1 MIKTSIGVQEL
12 RTRIGHKAKTEPCHR
27 FWGLYRHVWK
37 MEVLREAYRL
47 ARENQGAPGV
57 DGVTFKQIEE
67 QGVEKLLKTLSQEL
81 QEQNY
86 RALPCREVS
95 IPKEGG
101 KVRGLKIP
109 AIRDRVVQGAVRLVM
124 EPIFEADFE
133 PGSFAYRPRRNAH
146 QALERVRQGL
156 NKRLHKIIDLDLRS
170 YFDSV
175 PHARLLEKLARRIQ
189 DDQSMVNKGL
199 KARARVFW

>member
-1 MIKTSIGVQEL
+1 
-12 RTRIGHKAKTEPCHR
+12 
-27 FWGLYRHVWK
+27 
-37 MEVLREAYRL
+37 MEVLKRGVPTRPSKRGC
-47 ARENQGAPGV
+47 ARS
-57 DGVTFKQIEE
+57 VTFKQIEE

-86 RALPCREVS
+86 RALPCRKVS

-133 PGSFAYRPRRNAH
+133 PGSFAYRPRRSVPICEPTETQRSGRDTEGGRRGATRKYTDNGGPSRDYKVRWSKTEPTGGRETARCKNSVGNAGWVN
-146 QALERVRQGL
+146 LRVRCEG
-156 NKRLHKIIDLDLRS
+156 RE
-170 YFDSV
+170 V
-175 PHARLLEKLARRIQ
+175 ET
-189 DDQSMVNKGL
+189 G
-199 KARARVFW
+199 

>member
-133 PGSFAYRPRRNAH
+133 PGSFAYRPRRNVPICEPTETQEAEGTPRVDDVERPGSIRTMGSISRL
-146 QALERVRQGL
+146 QSPLEQ
-156 NKRLHKIIDLDLRS
+156 NRS
-170 YFDSV
+170 NRWSRNSQV
-175 PHARLLEKLARRIQ
+175 
-189 DDQSMVNKGL
+189 
-199 KARARVFW
+199 